1 MSTSS
6 DDKQEKPTAKRLKDA
21 KEKGQVASS
30 REFGAAVGLCAVALA
45 LGWVGVTLSHTL
57 AEAMAGDLTR
67 LDRFATTDLTAETV
81 AGLVA
86 DRTRWFAST
95 LTPLLA
101 VATLAAVAGF
111 AMQGSVTWA
120 PEALALKWERLA
132 PSHGLSRLAPSKSGA
147 DLVRAFFALVVVGW
161 VTVPV
166 GQELLGRAPELVA
179 LPPAH
184 AAAVGWDAIWRLLWR
199 GGLALLGLGA
209 ADFLWQRWNWLRGL
223 RMSKQEIRDEMKQQ
237 EGSPEVKSR
246 VRRIQREM
254 ARARMMQQ
262 VPSAT
267 VVVTNPTHYA
277 VALRY
282 QRERMAAPIVVAKGA
297 DAVAARIR
305 AIARDAN
312 VPIIENPPL
321 ARALHAGVEIG
332 DPIPAELF
340 TAVAEVLAYLVRIK
354 QLVF

>member
-1 MSTSS
+1 MSTGS
-6 DDKQEKPTAKRLKDA
+6 DDKQEKPTAKRLQDA
-21 KEKGQVASS
+21 KEKGQVARS
-30 REFGAAVGLCAVALA
+30 RELGAAFGLCAVALA
-45 LGWVGVTLSHTL
+45 LAWIGVQLSHTL
-57 AEAMAGDLTR
+57 AEALAGDLTQ
-67 LDRFATTDLTAETV
+67 LDRVARANLTTESLSGLVVERTLWFAT
-81 AGLVA
+81 
-86 DRTRWFAST
+86 T

-101 VATLAAVAGF
+101 VATIAAVAGF
-111 AMQGSVTWA
+111 AMQGGVTWA
-120 PEALALKWERLA
+120 PEALALKWEHLA

-147 DLVRAFFALVVVGW
+147 DLLRACFALIIVGW

-166 GQELLGRAPELVA
+166 ARDLLARAPELVA
-179 LPPAH
+179 LAPAQ
-184 AAAVGWDAIWRLLWR
+184 AASVGWDAIWRLLWR
-199 GGLALLGLGA
+199 GGLALLVLGA
-209 ADFLWQRWNWLRGL
+209 ADFLWQRWTWLRGL

-237 EGSPEVKSR
+237 DGSPEVKAR

-262 VPSAT
+262 VPTAT
-267 VVVTNPTHYA
+267 VVITNPTHYA

-297 DAVAARIR
+297 DDVAARIR
-305 AIARDAN
+305 TIAREAG
-312 VPIIENPPL
+312 VPIVENPPL
-321 ARALHAGVEIG
+321 ARALHAGVDVG

>member
-1 MSTSS
+1 MSTGS
-6 DDKQEKPTAKRLKDA
+6 DDKQEKPTAKRLQDA
-21 KEKGQVASS
+21 KEKGQVARS
-30 REFGAAVGLCAVALA
+30 RELGAAVGLCAVALA
-45 LGWVGVTLSHTL
+45 LSWVGVHLLRAL
-57 AEAMAGDLTR
+57 AEAMAGDLSR
-67 LDRFATTDLTAETV
+67 LDQFAATPMTSESLS
-81 AGLVA
+81 GLIV
-86 DRTRWFAST
+86 DRTRWFAVT
-95 LTPLLA
+95 LTPLLT

-111 AMQGSVTWA
+111 ALQGGVTWA

-132 PSHGLSRLAPSKSGA
+132 PSHGFSRLAPSKSGA
-147 DLVRAFFALVVVGW
+147 DLVRAFFALVIVGW

-166 GQELLGRAPELVA
+166 GQDLLARAPELVA
-179 LPPAH
+179 LPPSQ
-184 AAAVGWDAIWRLLWR
+184 AAAVGWEAIWRLLWR
-199 GGLALLGLGA
+199 GGLALLVLGA
-209 ADFLWQRWNWLRGL
+209 ADFLWQRWTWLRGL

-262 VPSAT
+262 VPTAT
-267 VVVTNPTHYA
+267 VVITNPTHYA

-282 QRERMAAPIVVAKGA
+282 QREGMAAPIVVAKGA
-297 DAVAARIR
+297 DDVAARIR
-305 AIARDAN
+305 SIARDAG
-312 VPIIENPPL
+312 VPIVENPPL
-321 ARALHAGVEIG
+321 ARALHAGVDIG